1 MLRLRRKGGL
11 GRTRTVYIARNDD
24 IEHVKH
30 TLTWLSETVVLS
42 HDRSWKKFIVL
53 YILLSFPDL
62 PMSSMENVNVTV
74 LVHPEDPG

>member
-1 MLRLRRKGGL
+1 MLRLRRKRGL